1 MTFTIGWIVLA
12 ILSLA
17 VITTWL
23 AMGAKFAEDKVTPK
37 QRVQAKKAPA
47 KKEMPSDAELGK
59 LTKAKLEELGREF
72 GIELDKRKTKANM
85 IADLRVT
92 K

>member
-12 ILSLA
+12 ILSVVVL
-17 VITTWL
+17 TTWL

-37 QRVQAKKAPA
+37 QRVQAKKAPE
-47 KKEMPSDAELGK
+47 KKELPSDAILSK
-59 LTKAKLEELGREF
+59 MTKTKLEELGREF
-72 GIELDKRKTKANM
+72 GIELDRRKTKANM